1 MTPNGPTMM
10 YSGRQLNIFCDR
22 PLPSTLHLAHIE
34 QRAALSFCLPLVYT
48 PPVNVSH
55 TEPVAAMT
63 GALFPREWSDLTAAE
78 SAVLCEVMA
87 AQCEPLSGYLQ
98 QQSDPGSNS
107 ERSADSPLPVSEDDS
122 SGPTAP
128 PDPEWTEERFRV
140 DRKKL
145 EIMLLGKTVLSMTTT
160 RVQRVWKK
168 QTNTL
173 QVQLKVYYSRCTVA
187 VSNCFI

>member
-1 MTPNGPTMM
+1 M
-10 YSGRQLNIFCDR
+10 
-22 PLPSTLHLAHIE
+22 
-34 QRAALSFCLPLVYT
+34 
-48 PPVNVSH
+48 
-55 TEPVAAMT
+55 
-63 GALFPREWSDLTAAE
+63 
-78 SAVLCEVMA
+78 LCEVMA

-145 EIMLLGKTVLSMTTT
+145 EIMLLGKTVVSMTTISNL
-160 RVQRVWKK
+160 REFKELK
-168 QTNTL
+168 ETNKHFASKTQSL
-173 QVQLKVYYSRCTVA
+173 LLKMHSC
-187 VSNCFI
+187 C